1 MQRRKCLICDKTAGL
16 VACSAAC
23 THPAVSCQ
31 ACITQHVEARF
42 SAYGLQPVPCI
53 AHNCKTLL
61 TETEVAS
68 NMSMEARARFSERT
82 FNAMMQHED
91 NFVRCA
97 GGCGYCDAS
106 AAAYCMLLQFD
117 LSPQVWGYRGVQ
129 QRRGELELPHL
140 RRVDLPHM
148 QNPQPP
154 RSHVPRHYFCHSC
167 RAAGAIACGCVSR

>member
-106 AAAYCMLLQFD
+106 AAAYCMLLQFY
-117 LSPQVWGYRGVQ
+117 LSSGMGPSW
-129 QRRGELELPHL
+129 
-140 RRVDLPHM
+140 
-148 QNPQPP
+148 
-154 RSHVPRHYFCHSC
+154 STAKAW
-167 RAAGAIACGCVSR
+167 RA